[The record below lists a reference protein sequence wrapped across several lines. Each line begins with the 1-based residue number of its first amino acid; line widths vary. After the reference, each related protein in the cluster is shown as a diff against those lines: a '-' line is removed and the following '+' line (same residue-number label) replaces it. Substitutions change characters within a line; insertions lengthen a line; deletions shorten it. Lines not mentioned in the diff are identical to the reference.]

1 MEYQSKIK
9 MIMIMVNDDYY
20 YDTIR
25 LECSTHYIKYMIV
38 LHQNDAIENHHG
50 CCCCC
55 LPHSVS
61 DSIFSAKKNSTMIFS

>member
-55 LPHSVS
+55 CLPHSVS
-61 DSIFSAKKNSTMIFS
+61 DSIFSEKKMFNNDI